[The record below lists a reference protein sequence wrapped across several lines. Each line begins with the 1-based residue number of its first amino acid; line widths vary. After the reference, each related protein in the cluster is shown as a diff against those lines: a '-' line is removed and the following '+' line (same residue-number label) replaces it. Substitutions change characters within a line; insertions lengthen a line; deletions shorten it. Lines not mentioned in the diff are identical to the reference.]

1 MSFAHLHV
9 HTEYSLL
16 DGFSNIKK
24 LVNRAKELEMPAL
37 AITDHGTMFGVIE
50 FYERAKEAG
59 IKPIIGIETYM
70 AARTMQ
76 ERDPHEDKKSS
87 HLLLLAENE
96 TGYKNLLQIASTAH

>member
-24 LVNRAKELEMPAL
+24 LVKRASEMGMPAL

-50 FYERAKEAG
+50 FYERCIEAG
-59 IKPIIGIETYM
+59 IKPIIGLEAYM
-70 AARTMQ
+70 ASRSMQ
-76 ERDPHEDKKSS
+76 DREPQRRQEIQPPAAAGRE
-87 HLLLLAENE
+87 
-96 TGYKNLLQIASTAH
+96 